1 MKNKNSFLLSLFL
14 IFYTNKNITNNN
26 ENIIKIKLPNGKFIE
41 VITERLNSP
50 IAIISQN
57 LNDVTINGQ
66 EINNNLNKKN
76 NKNNNLNK
84 NIENKSFI
92 KKIIFSK
99 FAFYSYGLGT
109 IYLINLKKDLFI
121 SILNFGFNNTKKT
134 ITFFINY
141 FKKLK
146 RKD

>member
-1 MKNKNSFLLSLFL
+1 MKNKNRFLIILFL
-14 IFYTNKNITNNN
+14 IFYTNKIITNNN
-26 ENIIKIKLPNGKFIE
+26 ENIIKIKLPDGRLIE

-76 NKNNNLNK
+76 NKNDNLNK
-84 NIENKSFI
+84 NIKNKSFI
-92 KKIIFSK
+92 KKIILSK
-99 FAFYSYGLGT
+99 LAFYSYGLGT

-121 SILNFGFNNTKKT
+121 NILEFGFNNTKKT
-134 ITFFINY
+134 IFYIINY
-141 FKKLK
+141 MKKLK
-146 RKD
+146 NKN

>member
-146 RKD
+146 SKD

>member
-1 MKNKNSFLLSLFL
+1 MKNKNSFLLSFFL

-41 VITERLNSP
+41 VIIERLNSP

-146 RKD
+146 SKN